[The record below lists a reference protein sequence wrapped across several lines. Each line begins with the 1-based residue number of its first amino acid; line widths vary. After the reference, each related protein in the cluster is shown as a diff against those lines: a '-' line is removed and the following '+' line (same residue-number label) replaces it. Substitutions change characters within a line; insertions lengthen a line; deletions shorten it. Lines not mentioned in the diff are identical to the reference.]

1 MNEWLSVRPSVCP
14 LVCLPDNSKLNCCLL
29 PHIETHRS
37 ESHQFHIVTHA
48 AKNKTRK
55 GWVPEGEGKG
65 WEQGAEG
72 ACTVEGQTNKKTT
85 TAIHTQT
92 AVTGMKWHYC
102 YLNAASECF
111 SSGVGPRQSG
121 WHSRSRSRSAVA
133 RQLPHGSCHLA
144 VVGCRLPNCQVESRF
159 PHVRTGKGNGNS
171 KGNGNYTK
179 DVLK

>member
-1 MNEWLSVRPSVCP
+1 MNDYPSVRPSVR
-14 LVCLPDNSKLNCCLL
+14 LSVCRTTASWNAACCHISKRIEAKVINFILL
-29 PHIETHRS
+29 RMPQRIKHGRDECQRERGKD
-37 ESHQFHIVTHA
+37 ES
-48 AKNKTRK
+48 R
-55 GWVPEGEGKG
+55 
-65 WEQGAEG
+65 EQ
-72 ACTVEGQTNKKTT
+72 VEGQNNKKTT

-121 WHSRSRSRSAVA
+121 WHSRSRSRSRSAVA

-171 KGNGNYTK
+171 KGNGNGNYTK